1 MLRKI
6 AFSFLLTLAVVALA
20 LYFGWRSLNGY
31 LDEPLQLDQPEI
43 VLVKSGSSFPRV
55 GRELAE
61 RGLLSKPDWM
71 AFYVRMQKVGHL
83 LKAGEYQIEP
93 GVTPRQ
99 LVAQLVE
106 GKSISY
112 RFTLIEGSTFKQLR
126 QRLAESDVLIHET
139 DGMSDEQ
146 LMTALGLEGQHPEGR
161 FLANTY
167 QFQRGM
173 TDLDLLR
180 RAYQLQ
186 EKVLTEEWQ
195 ARAEKFESKVLPYKD
210 PYEALIMASI
220 VEKETGLSSERP
232 VIAGV
237 FVRRMQIGMRLQTD
251 PTVIYG
257 MGDKYKGNIRRKD
270 LRTPTP
276 YNTYTIPG
284 LPPTPIA
291 MVGRE
296 AIKAA
301 LHPEGEK
308 WLYFVAKGDGSHQ
321 FSATLKQHN
330 KAVREYQLKRKA
342 SYRSAPE

>member
-6 AFSFLLTLAVVALA
+6 AISFLLTLTVVALVA
-20 LYFGWRSLNGY
+20 YFGWRSLNDY
-31 LDEPLQLDQPEI
+31 LDSPLQLEQSEV
-43 VLVKSGSSFPRV
+43 VLVKSGSSFPKV

-71 AFYVRMQKVGHL
+71 AFYVRMQKVGHR
-83 LKAGEYQIEP
+83 LKAGEFLLEP

-99 LVAQLVE
+99 LVTQLIE

-112 RFTLIEGSTFKQLR
+112 RFSLIEGSTFKQLR
-126 QRLAESDVLIHET
+126 MRLSESDVLIHET
-139 DGMSDEQ
+139 DTMTDEQ
-146 LMTALGLEGQHPEGR
+146 LMTALGMEGEHPEGR

-173 TDLDLLR
+173 SDLDLLR
-180 RAYQLQ
+180 RAHKLQ
-186 EKVLTEEWQ
+186 QKVLAEEWQ
-195 ARAEKFESKVLPYKD
+195 ARAETFEKKALPYKA
-210 PYEALIMASI
+210 PYQALIMASI
-220 VEKETGLSSERP
+220 VEKETGLSAERP

-270 LRTPTP
+270 LRKPTA

-296 AIKAA
+296 AIRAA
-301 LHPEGEK
+301 LNPEGEK

-342 SYRSAPE
+342 AYRSSPE

>member
-1 MLRKI
+1 MIRKI
-6 AFSFLLTLAVVALA
+6 AFSFLLTLIAVALA
-20 LYFGWRSLNGY
+20 AYFGWRSLNDY
-31 LDEPLQLDQPEI
+31 LDTPLQLEQEEV
-43 VLVKSGSSFPRV
+43 VLVKSGSSFPKV
-55 GRELAE
+55 GRELAQ
-61 RGLLSKPDWM
+61 RGVLAKPDWL

-83 LKAGEYQIEP
+83 LKAGEFLLEP

-99 LVAQLVE
+99 LVTQLIE
-106 GKSISY
+106 GKSIAY
-112 RFTLIEGSTFKQLR
+112 RFSIIEGSTFKQLR
-126 QRLAESDVLIHET
+126 ARLAESDVLEQT
-139 DGMSDEQ
+139 TAGMSAEEI
-146 LMTALGLEGQHPEGR
+146 MTALGMEGMHPEGR

-173 TDLDLLR
+173 SDLDLLR
-180 RAYQLQ
+180 RANKLQ
-186 EKVLTEEWQ
+186 QKVLEEEWL
-195 ARAEKFESKVLPYKD
+195 AKAEKYEDKTLPYSE

-237 FVRRMQIGMRLQTD
+237 FVRRLQIGMRLQTD

-257 MGDKYKGNIRRKD
+257 MGDEYKGNIRRKD
-270 LRTPTP
+270 LRKPTP
-276 YNTYTIPG
+276 YNTYTIPA

-296 AIKAA
+296 AIRAA

-342 SYRSAPE
+342 GYRSSPE